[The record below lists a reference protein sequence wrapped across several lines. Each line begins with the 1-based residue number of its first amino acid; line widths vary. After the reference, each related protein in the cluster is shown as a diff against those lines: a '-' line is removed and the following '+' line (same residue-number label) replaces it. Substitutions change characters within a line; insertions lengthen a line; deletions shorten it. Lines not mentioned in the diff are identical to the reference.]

1 MRRVVSV
8 FLPVLPTDRLRKVLK
23 ASAPQADRPFAT
35 AHHDGRRRIVAAVD
49 QFARAEGLTPGMPL
63 AHARMLVPELAV
75 LDADPAADLAA
86 LHRLA
91 VWAQQHYSPLAAPD
105 PPDGIWLDVTGC
117 THLWGNEQA
126 LLVDLQARLE
136 RSGFQ
141 SRVAL
146 ADTPGAAHA
155 VARFG
160 GAGSAI
166 VAPSAALAATRG
178 LPIQALRLPSEAV
191 VGLRRLGFDTIGDL
205 MRAPRPQLALRFG
218 TGPGRRLD
226 QLVGALFEPIDPVQQ
241 ADAVVRRLP
250 FVEPISTREAIG
262 IAIDKLV
269 DLICQDLINRGL
281 GARGLDLLCERV
293 DGGRQAI
300 RVGMARPTRE
310 PAHLLKLLSQRV
322 EHIEP
327 GFGIDAMVAIVV
339 LAEPLRP
346 ESVGN
351 LVHRDPDIGD
361 LAGLIDSLSNRLG
374 DRKLFRAMP
383 FESDVPERSWTA
395 VPPLSP
401 PGRVTWP
408 DGLPRPSRLLTPP
421 EPIETTALLPDHP
434 PALFTW
440 RQHRHRVSRVD
451 GPERIHGEWWRADR
465 EIAAVR
471 DYFAVEDEVGARF
484 WVFRSGVDNL
494 STWFIHGIF

>member
-1 MRRVVSV
+1 M
-8 FLPVLPTDRLRKVLK
+8 LPTDRLRKVLK
-23 ASAPQADRPFAT
+23 AAAPQTDRPLAT

-49 QFARAEGLTPGMPL
+49 QLARAEGLSPGIPL
-63 AHARMLVPELAV
+63 THARMLVPELAV

-86 LHRLA
+86 LYRLA

-126 LLVDLQARLE
+126 LLADLQARIE
-136 RSGFQ
+136 RSGF
-141 SRVAL
+141 RTCVAL

-160 GAGSAI
+160 GAGSAT

-178 LPIQALRLPSEAV
+178 LPIQALRLPSETV
-191 VGLRRLGFDTIGDL
+191 VGLRRLGFETIGDL
-205 MRAPRPQLALRFG
+205 VRAPRPQLALRFG

-226 QLVGALFEPIDPVQQ
+226 QLVGVVFEPIDPVQQ

-250 FVEPISTREAIG
+250 FVEPISTWEAIG

-269 DLICQDLINRGL
+269 DLICQDLTNRGL
-281 GARGLDLLCERV
+281 GARRLDLLCERV

-327 GFGIDAMVAIVV
+327 RFGIDAMVAIVA
-339 LAEPLRP
+339 LAEPTDQR
-346 ESVGN
+346 
-351 LVHRDPDIGD
+351 
-361 LAGLIDSLSNRLG
+361 
-374 DRKLFRAMP
+374 
-383 FESDVPERSWTA
+383 
-395 VPPLSP
+395 
-401 PGRVTWP
+401 RV
-408 DGLPRPSRLLTPP
+408 
-421 EPIETTALLPDHP
+421 
-434 PALFTW
+434 F
-440 RQHRHRVSRVD
+440 
-451 GPERIHGEWWRADR
+451 
-465 EIAAVR
+465 
-471 DYFAVEDEVGARF
+471 
-484 WVFRSGVDNL
+484 
-494 STWFIHGIF
+494 